1 MRRLRSGIW
10 ICLAF
15 WFMQSASLS
24 QMSIE
29 ADVGTMLDDNVNNNS
44 LRLSDRI
51 TTLGLQAG
59 YDWITD
65 ATNTGLVYSGS
76 YNYFGLVPGR
86 TYQYHTA
93 GVTYAQ
99 LFGEEQQTLWNA
111 GASYGIRSD
120 REEYAFYDHTS
131 LSVSTSI
138 KTPLSENLLGRTGY
152 TFRTMRF
159 SELDA
164 FDYAEHVLFAQTSF
178 FLPSRTTVIAEAT
191 MGVKLYR
198 TPNEDSSMVSQ
209 GRGRGNSATSS
220 PSVTQATGLVRIGQ
234 GLTGSTGLS
243 FTGAYQI
250 NLQKEVRYL
259 GSDYGMVSDDE
270 IFDDHYGYEGPQAS
284 LMLTQMLPW
293 EMQARLTG
301 SWQRRSYAS
310 QSAYDALGTMVAADR
325 LDTRTALNVQ
335 LHFPIEWL
343 GCTVGLA
350 YDHIR
355 NTSNDAFFTY
365 TNNAVT
371 LQLSYP

>member
-1 MRRLRSGIW
+1 MRQLRSGLW
-10 ICLAF
+10 ICLALVIT
-15 WFMQSASLS
+15 LS
-24 QMSIE
+24 TSWSQTNIE
-29 ADVGTMLDDNVNNNS
+29 AAVGTMLDDNVNNNS

-65 ATNTGLVYSGS
+65 ATNTGLEYSGS
-76 YNYFGLVPGR
+76 YNYFGIVPGR

-93 GVTYAQ
+93 GFTFAQ
-99 LFGEEQQTLWNA
+99 LFGEEQQTLWKS

-120 REEYAFYDHTS
+120 REDYAFYDHTS
-131 LSVSTSI
+131 LSVYTTI
-138 KTPLSENLLGRTGY
+138 KTPLSENILGRTGY

-159 SELDA
+159 SELEA
-164 FDYAEHVLFAQTSF
+164 FDYAEHSLFAQTSF
-178 FLPSRTTVIAEAT
+178 FLPSRTTVIAEASL
-191 MGVKLYR
+191 GYKLYR
-198 TPNEDSSMVSQ
+198 TPNDDSSVVNR
-209 GRGRGNSATSS
+209 GRGRGSSVTSS

-234 GLTGSTGLS
+234 GLGENTGVSLTG
-243 FTGAYQI
+243 GYQI

-259 GSDYGMVSDDE
+259 GSDYGVVSDDE

-301 SWQRRSYAS
+301 SWQRRTYAS
-310 QSAYDALGTMVAADR
+310 QSAYDALGTLVAADR
-325 LDTRTALNVQ
+325 LDTRMALNVQ
-335 LHFPIEWL
+335 LHIPIDWL

-350 YDHIR
+350 YDYIR
-355 NTSNDAFFTY
+355 NTSNDTFFTY
-365 TNNAVT
+365 GNNAIT